1 MSRLNIRVEGMVCQN
16 CVQIIEKN
24 LAKSDGVEAIT
35 VSLKDSM
42 ATVIYD
48 PRFTNSQKLA
58 EEIEE
63 LGFEAAPLSA
73 PAASKAKDKCRI
85 DVSGMTCNSCVAVI
99 ESGLGKIAGVES
111 SAVSLEEGQAVVVY
125 NSAAVTAEDFET
137 AIVDMGF
144 VVTGISS
151 TFFCCCIKNPECIIK
166 LSSDKIIQH
175 CVIHT
180 NPTPL

>member
-151 TFFCCCIKNPECIIK
+151 TFVCCCIKNPECIIK

-180 NPTPL
+180 NRTPL

>member
-1 MSRLNIRVEGMVCQN
+1 MPELRPNNR
-16 CVQIIEKN
+16 EKP
-24 LAKSDGVEAIT
+24 VEAIT
-35 VSLKDSM
+35 VSLEDSM

-73 PAASKAKDKCRI
+73 PAAPKARDKC
-85 DVSGMTCNSCVAVI
+85 TCVAVI

-111 SAVSLEEGQAVVVY
+111 SAVSLEEGTAVVVY
-125 NSAAVTAEDFET
+125 NSTAVTVEDFET

-151 TFFCCCIKNPECIIK
+151 TFFSCYN
-166 LSSDKIIQH
+166 KI
-175 CVIHT
+175 V
-180 NPTPL
+180 L